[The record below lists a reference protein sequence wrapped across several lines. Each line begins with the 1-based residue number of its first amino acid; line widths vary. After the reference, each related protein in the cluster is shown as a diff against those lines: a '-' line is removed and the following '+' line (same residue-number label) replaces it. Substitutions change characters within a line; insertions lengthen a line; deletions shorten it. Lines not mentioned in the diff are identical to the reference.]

1 MTFVLIKTIHLFAAF
16 IYGGFL
22 IVDNLFLVHIKKSYS
37 EEEHKGIRES
47 FMKVVRKVVPPSLLV
62 AVLTGLYLITQV
74 FGPIGEEGMSSFQMM
89 LALKAFL
96 GIWLGIRGF
105 AQVYLGI
112 QPLVFK
118 SHILPFAFV
127 VTIIFLSQFMYYPIN

>member
-22 IVDNLFLVHIKKSYS
+22 IVDNLFLVKIKKSYDT
-37 EEEHKGIRES
+37 EEHAKIRES
-47 FMKVVRKVVPPSLLV
+47 FMMYVRKVVPPSLIV

-74 FGPIGEEGMSSFQMM
+74 FGPISEEGMSSFQM
-89 LALKAFL
+89 LLSLKAFL
-96 GIWLGIRGF
+96 GIWLGLRGF
-105 AQVYLGI
+105 LQVYLKI

-118 SHILPFAFV
+118 SHILPFSFV
-127 VTIIFLSQFMYYPIN
+127 ITIIFLSQFMYV

>member
-22 IVDNLFLVHIKKSYS
+22 IVDNLFLVHIKKSFDDK
-37 EEEHKGIRES
+37 EHKKIRES
-47 FMKVVRKVVPPSLLV
+47 FMKYVRKVVPPSLLV

-74 FGPIGEEGMSSFQMM
+74 FGTIGVEGMSSFQIM
-89 LALKAFL
+89 LSLKAFL

-118 SHILPFAFV
+118 SHVLPFAFV
-127 VTIIFLSQFMYYPIN
+127 VTILFLSQFMYI

>member
-22 IVDNLFLVHIKKSYS
+22 IVDNLFLVHIKKSYDVQ
-37 EEEHKGIRES
+37 EHKQIRES
-47 FMKVVRKVVPPSLLV
+47 FMKYVRKVVPPSLLV
-62 AVLTGLYLITQV
+62 AVITGLYLITQV
-74 FGPIGEEGMSSFQMM
+74 FGTIGEEGMSSFQVM
-89 LALKAFL
+89 LSLKAFL

-118 SHILPFAFV
+118 SHVLPFTFV
-127 VTIIFLSQFMYYPIN
+127 VTILFLSQFMYI

>member
-22 IVDNLFLVHIKKSYS
+22 IVDNLFLVHIKKSYDVH
-37 EEEHKGIRES
+37 EHKQIRES
-47 FMKVVRKVVPPSLLV
+47 FMKYVRKVVPPSLLV
-62 AVLTGLYLITQV
+62 AVLSGLYLITQV
-74 FGPIGEEGMSSFQMM
+74 FGTIGEEGMSSFQIM
-89 LALKAFL
+89 LSIKAFL

-118 SHILPFAFV
+118 SHVLPFTFV
-127 VTIIFLSQFMYYPIN
+127 VTILFLSQFMYA

>member
-22 IVDNLFLVHIKKSYS
+22 MVDNLFLVHIKESYDVQ
-37 EEEHKGIRES
+37 EHKQIRES
-47 FMKVVRKVVPPSLLV
+47 FMKYVRKVVPPSLLV
-62 AVLTGLYLITQV
+62 AVITGLYLITQV
-74 FGPIGEEGMSSFQMM
+74 FGTIGEEGMNSFQVM
-89 LALKAFL
+89 LSIKAFL

-112 QPLVFK
+112 QPMVFK
-118 SHILPFAFV
+118 SHVLPFTFV
-127 VTIIFLSQFMYYPIN
+127 VTILFLSQFMYA

>member
-22 IVDNLFLVHIKKSYS
+22 IVDNLFLVHIKKSYGT
-37 EEEHKGIRES
+37 EEHKNIRES
-47 FMKVVRKVVPPSLLV
+47 FMKYVRKVVPPSLLV
-62 AVLTGLYLITQV
+62 AVITGLYLITQV
-74 FGPIGEEGMSSFQMM
+74 FGPISQEGMSTFQMM
-89 LALKAFL
+89 LSLKAFL

-105 AQVYLGI
+105 LQVYMGI

-118 SHILPFAFV
+118 SHVLPFSFV
-127 VTIIFLSQFMYYPIN
+127 VTIIFLSQFMYI

>member
-1 MTFVLIKTIHLFAAF
+1 MKTIHLFAAF

-22 IVDNLFLVHIKKSYS
+22 IVDNLFLVHIKTSYS
-37 EEEHKGIRES
+37 VEEHKEIRES

-62 AVLTGLYLITQV
+62 AVISGLYLITQV
-74 FGPIGEEGMSSFQMM
+74 FGNIGTEGMSSFQIM
-89 LALKAFL
+89 LSLKAFL

-105 AQVYLGI
+105 LQVYIGI

-118 SHILPFAFV
+118 SHVLPFAFV
-127 VTIIFLSQFMYYPIN
+127 VTIIFLSQFMYL

>member
-1 MTFVLIKTIHLFAAF
+1 MTFVLIKIIHLFAAF

-22 IVDNLFLVHIKKSYS
+22 IVDNLFLVHIKKSYNT
-37 EEEHKGIRES
+37 EEHKEIRES
-47 FMKVVRKVVPPSLLV
+47 FMKYVRKVVPPSLIV

-74 FGPIGEEGMSSFQMM
+74 FGSIGDEGMSSFQMM
-89 LALKAFL
+89 LSLKAFL

-105 AQVYLGI
+105 LQVYIGI

-118 SHILPFAFV
+118 SHVLPFSFV
-127 VTIIFLSQFMYYPIN
+127 VTIIFLSQFMYV

>member
-47 FMKVVRKVVPPSLLV
+47 FMKVVRKVVPPSLIV

-74 FGPIGEEGMSSFQMM
+74 FGFIGEEGMNSFQMM

>member
-22 IVDNLFLVHIKKSYS
+22 IVDNLFLVHIKKSYDVQD
-37 EEEHKGIRES
+37 HKQIRES
-47 FMKVVRKVVPPSLLV
+47 FMKYVRKVVPPSLLV
-62 AVLTGLYLITQV
+62 AVITGLYLITQV
-74 FGPIGEEGMSSFQMM
+74 FGTIGEEGMSSFQVM
-89 LALKAFL
+89 LSLKAFL

-112 QPLVFK
+112 QPMVFK
-118 SHILPFAFV
+118 SHVLPFAFV
-127 VTIIFLSQFMYYPIN
+127 VTILFLSQFMYV